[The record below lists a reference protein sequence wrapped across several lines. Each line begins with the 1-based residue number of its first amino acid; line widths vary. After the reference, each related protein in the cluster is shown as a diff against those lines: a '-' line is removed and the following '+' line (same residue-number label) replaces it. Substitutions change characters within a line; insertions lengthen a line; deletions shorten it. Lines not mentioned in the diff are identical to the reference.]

1 MPRKGLRKHFSAAAN
16 VCTLGIYV
24 FSWRGCGKSS
34 SYFWGSVEKALG
46 GESGA
51 FLWYLSYAVDVMQS
65 IAEYCNG
72 PVQRESCIHRLVS
85 ALKLTS
91 FFFSPFPSSLLM
103 LREQIPSPPRAH
115 SQLTPVL
122 RGWNVLPFPAQKPSR
137 DYLEVTFSARGIF
150 LRTFLT
156 TEYPPCSASAAL
168 SQESID
174 FLLLK
179 YINVIKVRITQPG
192 VCDLQ
197 LWAKHN
203 K

>member
-34 SYFWGSVEKALG
+34 SCFWGSVEKALG

-115 SQLTPVL
+115 SSSHLC
-122 RGWNVLPFPAQKPSR
+122 W
-137 DYLEVTFSARGIF
+137 EVEMSF
-150 LRTFLT
+150 
-156 TEYPPCSASAAL
+156 L
-168 SQESID
+168 SQPRSQAEIILRSP
-174 FLLLK
+174 FQQEAYFWERSWPQSTHHALLL
-179 YINVIKVRITQPG
+179 
-192 VCDLQ
+192 LH
-197 LWAKHN
+197 WAKSL
-203 K
+203 